1 MTKLEKIIKCIQNMT
16 ANEMVSLHNEY
27 CYETNC
33 FDDEIFDT
41 DRLDEICNGQS
52 VEWIIHRVYFG
63 EYHPQADYIK
73 FNGYGNFQS
82 IFKYE
87 LSEYIDETAIA
98 EYIIENDECFYN
110 DDIKAILEEEEEE
123 ENND

>member
-1 MTKLEKIIKCIQNMT
+1 MTKLEKIIECIQNMT
-16 ANEMVSLHNEY
+16 DTEMLSLHNEY
-27 CYETNC
+27 CYATNNY
-33 FDDEIFDT
+33 DDEIMDV

-73 FNGYGNFQS
+73 FNGYGNFKS

-87 LSEYIDETAIA
+87 LSEYIDENAIA
-98 EYIIENDECFYN
+98 EYIIDNDECFCN
-110 DDIKAILEEEEEE
+110 DDIKEILEDEEETEE
-123 ENND
+123 